1 MASTAP
7 SGTFTVLYFAS
18 ARSFTGKDED
28 SFPAPLALADL
39 LTLMESRYPGI
50 RAWAQKYCM
59 LTVNLDY
66 VDVAKD
72 GFADG
77 GGLVL
82 KAGDELALIPP
93 VSSG

>member
-7 SGTFTVLYFAS
+7 NGTFTVLYFAS
-18 ARSFTGKDED
+18 ASSFTGKDVD
-28 SFPAPLALADL
+28 SFPAPVALADL
-39 LTLMESRYPGI
+39 FSLLESRYPGI

-66 VDVAKD
+66 IDVPKD
-72 GFADG
+72 GSADS
-77 GGLVL
+77 GLVL